1 METNLTDH
9 PDQDPLTDCLM
20 KTTLTNHLMKT
31 TPTDHLMKTT
41 LTDHLDGDHPN
52 RPPKEDHL
60 DERKSVAWILT
71 VFCGYYSI
79 VLSFI

>member
-1 METNLTDH
+1 METTLTDH
-9 PDQDPLTDCLM
+9 PDKDPPTDC
-20 KTTLTNHLMKT
+20 LMKT

-52 RPPKEDHL
+52 RPPKEDHP

>member
-9 PDQDPLTDCLM
+9 PDQDPPNRLP
-20 KTTLTNHLMKT
+20 NE
-31 TPTDHLMKTT
+31 DHPNKPPNEDHPNRPPNE
-41 LTDHLDGDHPN
+41 DHLDGDHPN
-52 RPPKEDHL
+52 RPPKEDHP